1 MTIEI
6 KRFYQK
12 DEVLDGILKIGD
24 EVICETSENVET
36 AVPDG
41 EYPLTLMHCRQY
53 DRLMLVI
60 GSGGPDRPYCHSDL
74 LEVIGEHE
82 YKDVLTR
89 CDLCKVRTGGA
100 GANTVL
106 PQMCPMLKMGNGV
119 IGRKDGS
126 ICIGK
131 HPRDE
136 FGRVLHGVLLHSTE
150 TLDRLVE
157 RIRRIEDCRL
167 KIESV

>member
-12 DEVLDGILKIGD
+12 DEVLDGMLKIGD
-24 EVICETSENVET
+24 EVVCETSENVKT
-36 AVPDG
+36 ALGAG
-41 EYPLTLMHCRQY
+41 EYPLALMHCRQY
-53 DRLMLVI
+53 DRMMPVV
-60 GSGGPDRPYCHSDL
+60 GKEP
-74 LEVIGEHE
+74 LEVMGNHE

-106 PQMCPMLKMGNGV
+106 PQRCPMLKMGNGV
-119 IGRKDGS
+119 IGRTDGS
-126 ICIGK
+126 ICVGK

-136 FGRVLHGVLLHSTE
+136 YGRVLHGVLLHSEE
-150 TLDRLVE
+150 TLNKLIE
-157 RIRRIEDCRL
+157 RAQGNELQL
-167 KIESV
+167 KITEV

>member
-12 DEVLDGILKIGD
+12 DEVLDGIMKIGD

-36 AVPDG
+36 AVKDG

-53 DRLMLVI
+53 DRTM
-60 GSGGPDRPYCHSDL
+60 P
-74 LEVIGEHE
+74 VIGEEPLEVVGHHE

-126 ICIGK
+126 ICVGK

-157 RIRRIEDCRL
+157 RIG
-167 KIESV
+167 KVESVTLKVESV